1 MKFLSLPLTSGH
13 PASNGAIENRHK
25 TLKDSLKTALIDMGS
40 KHKEEWPQAL
50 PCVLLGRRASHQPD
64 LDASAAHLC
73 LGKLPS
79 LPGQL
84 LGLPGPPL
92 NSIQTKALLEQLYKM
107 SAQPP
112 IQTTSVEAP
121 LDISHTE
128 DATHVYIK
136 SANPKSLCPRFEG
149 PHPRSPGPLGR
160 RFRSESALMQMDLR
174 AFSLSIGRLA
184 GLQE

>member
-92 NSIQTKALLEQLYKM
+92 NSIQTKALLEHCTRCLPNLQSRLLLLKLRWT
-107 SAQPP
+107 SAIPRTPLMFTSSQ
-112 IQTTSVEAP
+112 QTQKVCVP
-121 LDISHTE
+121 GLKGHT
-128 DATHVYIK
+128 
-136 SANPKSLCPRFEG
+136 P
-149 PHPRSPGPLGR
+149 
-160 RFRSESALMQMDLR
+160 
-174 AFSLSIGRLA
+174 
-184 GLQE
+184 GLQAL